1 MVGTS
6 DDYLLW
12 LLAGIVV
19 GALLTVAA
27 PWAWRAV
34 QRARGVEPD
43 RSRDD
48 EPSAD
53 QAAGDPDDRATR
65 GREDRVARGRD
76 RAARKLDDGAARD
89 RDDGAARDR
98 DTLVGD
104 CVALSDRLRDTCPA
118 DWSRLLRDL
127 ARIGVEAQIP
137 DGTPFDAAAHDAV
150 GTEPTPPGA
159 HDQTVAETIFPGFI
173 DRGRVLR
180 RPQVVIYEA
189 PDG

>member
-12 LLAGIVV
+12 LLAGIFV
-19 GALLTVAA
+19 GFLLTLAA
-27 PWAWRAV
+27 PLAWRAV

-53 QAAGDPDDRATR
+53 QVAQDPAG
-65 GREDRVARGRD
+65 RVARDG
-76 RAARKLDDGAARD
+76 DDGAARD

-137 DGTPFDAAAHDAV
+137 DGIPFDAAAHDAV

-159 HDQTVAETIFPGFI
+159 HDQTVAETVFPGFI

-180 RPQVVIYEA
+180 RPQVVIYQA
-189 PDG
+189 PEG